1 MVKNYKRA
9 RTTRR
14 RVGAPR
20 KASTRTVAKTN
31 RKTGGAFRRLGIPKI
46 LVANMRYCQTV
57 SLNPSLATPLATQLF
72 RCNNIYDPDQS
83 GVGHQPYLHDWYQQ
97 IYNHYQVLKA
107 RIKCEFIAGASTQS
121 QSNCTIGI
129 AVSDD
134 TTVETDLN
142 AVREQRGA
150 KMKLLAQ
157 DQTKVITHGYNG
169 YKMYGRDNMSKTRAL
184 FGAAPEE
191 EAYWQVFVMPTDLA
205 VDLGAVQVQV
215 TIDYTVRMTE
225 LKAFG
230 PS

>member
-1 MVKNYKRA
+1 MVKNYKRG

-14 RVGAPR
+14 RVGAVRRPAKKVT
-20 KASTRTVAKTN
+20 KAN
-31 RKTGGAFRRLGIPKI
+31 RKTGSQFRKLGIPKI

-57 SLNPSLATPLATQLF
+57 SLNPSLATPLASQIF

-83 GVGHQPYLHDWYQQ
+83 GTGHQPYLHDWYQQ

-157 DQTKVITHGYNG
+157 DQTKVVTHGYNG

-191 EAYWQVFVMPTDLA
+191 EAYWHVFVMPTDLA

-225 LKAFG
+225 LKAYG

>member
-14 RVGAPR
+14 RVGV
-20 KASTRTVAKTN
+20 KRTGVKKVAKSN
-31 RKTGGAFRRLGIPKI
+31 RKVGNQFRKLGIPKI
-46 LVANMRYCQTV
+46 LVANMRYCQTI
-57 SLNPSLATPLATQLF
+57 SLNPSIATPLASYIF

-83 GVGHQPYLHDWYQQ
+83 GTGHQPYLHDWYQE
-97 IYNHYQVLKA
+97 IYNHYQVLKS
-107 RIKCEFIAGASTQS
+107 RIKCEFIAGASTPAA
-121 QSNCTIGI
+121 SNCTIGI

-150 KMKLLAQ
+150 KMKLLCSNESR
-157 DQTKVITHGYNG
+157 VVTHGYNG

-191 EAYWQVFVMPTDLA
+191 EAYWHIFVLPTDLA

-225 LKAFG
+225 LKSHG